1 MCLLYNNSVMNTQN
15 IIERLREI
23 IDDETLVQLR
33 EELNSYHVAD
43 LADIFQELKPEERLE
58 CFKLL
63 DIEKAADLMEY
74 LSPQIQVELLGEID
88 EEMASRIITKL
99 PHDAAADVLGDME
112 DDESET
118 YLDKL
123 PHKFSEEVRE
133 LLTYNEDTAG
143 GMMNPVVL
151 TVNSEMS
158 VKDVLNHIRI
168 SATEDNMELYY
179 VYVVDKQNHLLG
191 VVSLRRLLTSPINQK
206 IEDIMISDIVK
217 LHVDDYSSHIIDVFM
232 KYQYNA
238 LPVVDLYNR
247 LKGMITWDDVHDLFE
262 EETTE
267 EIYQTSGISTVEVD
281 EDEILS
287 GSMTRAIRARTPW
300 LFITLLGEFVAVNVA
315 NHYDHTF
322 SSLPVVAAFM
332 PLLAGLGGNIG
343 TQSIT
348 LMVRGLS
355 TGQVTM
361 SSAWHHIIR
370 ETVIGASIGLIF
382 GALVMLATYGWQHSV
397 GLGCV
402 VGLAMAINMTM
413 ATVIGTLT
421 PLGLKSIKIDPAIAS
436 GPVIATTIDVVGL
449 IVYFTL
455 VSIYLFK
462 FV

>member
-1 MCLLYNNSVMNTQN
+1 MINLED
-15 IIERLREI
+15 IIERIREI
-23 IDDETLVQLR
+23 MDDETSEQLK
-33 EELNSYHVAD
+33 EELNGYHVAD
-43 LADIFQELKPEERLE
+43 LADIFQELKPDERLE

-63 DIEKAADLMEY
+63 DVEKAADLMEY
-74 LSPQIQVELLGEID
+74 LPPQIQVELLSDID
-88 EEMASRIITKL
+88 EELASKILTRL

-118 YLDKL
+118 YLDRL

-143 GMMNPVVL
+143 GIMNPVVL
-151 TVNSEMS
+151 TVTLDMS
-158 VKDVLNHIRI
+158 VQDVLNHIRI
-168 SATEDNMELYY
+168 KAEQDNMELYY
-179 VYVVDKQNHLLG
+179 VYVTDKQNHLLG
-191 VVSLRRLLTSPINQK
+191 VVSLRKLLTSPINQK
-206 IEDIMISDIVK
+206 VEDIMISDIVK
-217 LHVDDYSSHIIDVFM
+217 LHVDDYSDFIIDEFM

-267 EIYQTSGISTVEVD
+267 EIYQSSGISTEMVD

-287 GSMTRAIRARTPW
+287 GNIINALRARTPW

-315 NHYDHTF
+315 NHFDHTLNA
-322 SSLPVVAAFM
+322 LPIIAIFM

-355 TGQVTM
+355 TGQVTL
-361 SSAWHHIIR
+361 SSAVHHIFR
-370 ETVIGASIGLIF
+370 EALIGMLIGGFF
-382 GALVMLATYGWQHSV
+382 GVLVTLVTWGWQHNIELGIIV
-397 GLGCV
+397 GV
-402 VGLAMAINMTM
+402 AMIINMTM
-413 ATVIGTLT
+413 ATIIGTFT
-421 PLGLKSIKIDPAIAS
+421 PFALKSLNVDPAVAS

-449 IVYFTL
+449 AVYFYL
-455 VSIYLFK
+455 VSVFL
-462 FV
+462 VRVMQ

>member
-1 MCLLYNNSVMNTQN
+1 MMNISN
-15 IIERLREI
+15 VIERLREI
-23 IDDETLVQLR
+23 LDDENQDQLS
-33 EELNSYHVAD
+33 EELNSFHSAD
-43 LADIFQELKPEERLE
+43 LADIFQELKPEERLK

-63 DIEKAADLMEY
+63 DIDKAAELMEY
-74 LSPQIQVELLGEID
+74 ITPQLQVELLGDID
-88 EEMASRIITKL
+88 QETASKILTRL

-112 DDESET
+112 EDESET

-143 GMMNPVVL
+143 GIMNPVVL
-151 TVNSEMS
+151 TVNSDMS
-158 VKDVLNHIRI
+158 VQDVLNYIRI
-168 SATEDNMELYY
+168 KAERDNLELYY
-179 VYVVDKQNHLLG
+179 IYVVDKQNHLLG
-191 VVSLRRLLTSPINQK
+191 VVSLRKLLTSPVNK
-206 IEDIMISDIVK
+206 KVEDIMISDIVK
-217 LHVDDYSSHIIDVFM
+217 LHVDDYSDYITDEFM

-267 EIYQTSGISTVEVD
+267 EIYQSSGISTEVVD

-287 GSMTRAIRARTPW
+287 GNIFNAIRARTPW
-300 LFITLLGEFVAVNVA
+300 LFITLLGEFIAVNVA
-315 NHYDHTF
+315 HHFDHTIAAI
-322 SSLPVVAAFM
+322 PIVAIFM

-361 SSAWHHIIR
+361 SSALYHIVR
-370 ETVIGASIGLIF
+370 EMFIGLFIGAIF
-382 GALVMLATYGWQHSV
+382 GMLVTFATVGWQHSIE
-397 GLGCV
+397 LGVV
-402 VGLAMAINMTM
+402 VGIAMTINMTM
-413 ATVIGTLT
+413 ATIIGTFT
-421 PLGLKSIKIDPAIAS
+421 PFALKALNIDPAVAS

-449 IVYFTL
+449 IVYFSL
-455 VSIYLFK
+455 VSTFLLK
-462 FV
+462 VM

>member
-1 MCLLYNNSVMNTQN
+1 MMNISN
-15 IIERLREI
+15 VIERLREI
-23 IDDETLVQLR
+23 MDDETTEQLR
-33 EELNSYHVAD
+33 EELDSFHGAD
-43 LADIFQELKPEERLE
+43 LADIFQELRPEERLE

-74 LSPQIQVELLGEID
+74 ISPQMQVELLGDID
-88 EEMASRIITKL
+88 QELASKIITRL

-112 DDESET
+112 EDESEN

-143 GMMNPVVL
+143 GIMNPVVL
-151 TVNSEMS
+151 TVNSDMS
-158 VKDVLNHIRI
+158 VMDVLNHIRI
-168 SATEDNMELYY
+168 KAEKDNMELYY

-191 VVSLRRLLTSPINQK
+191 VVSLRKLLTSPINQK
-206 IEDIMISDIVK
+206 VEDIMISDIVK
-217 LHVDDYSSHIIDVFM
+217 LHVDDYSEFIIDEFM

-267 EIYQTSGISTVEVD
+267 KIYASSGISTEIVD

-287 GSMTRAIRARTPW
+287 GNIFNAIRARTPW

-315 NHYDHTF
+315 NHFDHTL
-322 SSLPVVAAFM
+322 SALPIVAIFM

-355 TGQVTM
+355 TGQVTL
-361 SSAWHHIIR
+361 SSALHHIIR
-370 ETVIGASIGLIF
+370 EMFVGLIIGSIF
-382 GALVMLATYGWQHSV
+382 GILVTLVTFGWQHNIE
-397 GLGCV
+397 LGIV
-402 VGLAMAINMTM
+402 VGVAMTINMTM
-413 ATVIGTLT
+413 ATIIGTFT
-421 PLGLKSIKIDPAIAS
+421 PFALKSMNVDPAVAS

-449 IVYFTL
+449 AVYFSL
-455 VSIYLFK
+455 VSTFLLH
-462 FV
+462 VM

>member
-1 MCLLYNNSVMNTQN
+1 MMNLAN
-15 IIERLREI
+15 IIERIREI
-23 IDDETLVQLR
+23 LDDETLDQLR
-33 EELNSYHVAD
+33 EELASFHSAD
-43 LADIFQELKPEERLE
+43 LADILQELRPEERLD

-63 DIEKAADLMEY
+63 DIEKAAEMLEY
-74 LSPQIQVELLGEID
+74 VSPQMQVELLGDID
-88 EEMASRIITKL
+88 QEVASKILLKL

-112 DDESET
+112 EDESET

-143 GMMNPVVL
+143 GIMNPIVL
-151 TVNSEMS
+151 TVNSDMS
-158 VKDVLNHIRI
+158 VQEVLNYVRVK
-168 SATEDNMELYY
+168 AEKDNFELYY
-179 VYVVDKQNHLLG
+179 IYVVDKQNHLLG
-191 VVSLRRLLTSPINQK
+191 VVSLRKLLTSPASKK

-217 LHVDDYSSHIIDVFM
+217 LHVDDYSDYVTDEFM

-267 EIYQTSGISTVEVD
+267 EIYQSSGISTEVVD

-287 GSMTRAIRARTPW
+287 GNIFNAIRARTPW

-315 NHYDHTF
+315 HHFDHTIAA
-322 SSLPVVAAFM
+322 LPIVAIFM

-361 SSAWHHIIR
+361 SSAMYHIVR
-370 ETVIGASIGLIF
+370 EMFVGLIIGSIF
-382 GALVMLATYGWQHSV
+382 GLMVTFATFGWQHSIE
-397 GLGCV
+397 LGIV
-402 VGLAMAINMTM
+402 VGIAMMINMTM
-413 ATVIGTLT
+413 ATIIGTFT
-421 PLGLKSIKIDPAIAS
+421 PFALKSMKIDPAVAS

-449 IVYFTL
+449 VVYFTL
-455 VSIYLFK
+455 VSTFLVKVI
-462 FV
+462 

>member
-1 MCLLYNNSVMNTQN
+1 MMNTEN
-15 IIERLREI
+15 IVERIREI
-23 IDDETLVQLR
+23 IDDETQLQLK
-33 EELNSYHVAD
+33 EELNSYHEAD
-43 LADIFQELKPEERLE
+43 LADIFQELKPEERLK
-58 CFKLL
+58 CFNLL

-74 LSPQIQVELLGEID
+74 LSPQIQVELLGDID
-88 EEMASRIITKL
+88 EEVASRILTKL

-112 DDESET
+112 EDESET

-151 TVNSEMS
+151 TVNSDMS
-158 VKDVLNHIRI
+158 VKDVLNHIRV

-191 VVSLRRLLTSPINQK
+191 VISLRKLLTSPINQK

-217 LHVDDYSSHIIDVFM
+217 LHVDDYSDYVIDEFM

-267 EIYQTSGISTVEVD
+267 EIYQTSGISTAEVD

-300 LFITLLGEFVAVNVA
+300 LFITLLGEFIAVNVA
-315 NHYDHTF
+315 NHFDHTF
-322 SSLPVVAAFM
+322 SALPIVAAFM

-355 TGQVTM
+355 TGQVTK
-361 SSAWHHIIR
+361 SSALHHILR
-370 ETVIGASIGLIF
+370 ETFIGATIGLIF
-382 GALVMLATYGWQHSV
+382 GMVVMLATWGWQHSV
-397 GLGCV
+397 GLGVV
-402 VGLAMAINMTM
+402 VGLAMMINMTM

-421 PLGLKSIKIDPAIAS
+421 PLGLKAVKIDPAVAS

-449 IVYFTL
+449 LVYFSMVT
-455 VSIYLFK
+455 IYILHFI
-462 FV
+462 